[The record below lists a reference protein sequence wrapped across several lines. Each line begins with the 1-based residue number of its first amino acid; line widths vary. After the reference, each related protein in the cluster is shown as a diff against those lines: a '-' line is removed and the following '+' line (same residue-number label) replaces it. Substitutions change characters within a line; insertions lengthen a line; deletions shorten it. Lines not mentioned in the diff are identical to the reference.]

1 MKEDNS
7 VKVNEYFKTSLR
19 TVLLLE
25 SLNVIIDETTQK
37 VETQLSEIS
46 FNLLRNT
53 DFSRF
58 TNLLLFK
65 R

>member
-25 SLNVIIDETTQK
+25 SLNVVIDETTQK

>member
-1 MKEDNS
+1 MKDDNS